1 MVVMVASN
9 ACAAKCWFGATALP
23 ASVSTYTEKFGPD
36 AADLP
41 AQPSH
46 TLRETVWADDRHG
59 RLKAIGGS
67 GTCPGR
73 SPTSCLE
80 SPANHAGQCY
90 VRGVPTIGRPHGGSN
105 QFRATDPTGTTS
117 DEPDDEK
124 QNNATYAG
132 VDGSY

>member
-1 MVVMVASN
+1 MHVQLNVGSGQRH
-9 ACAAKCWFGATALP
+9 CQPRYLP
-23 ASVSTYTEKFGPD
+23 TPRSSVRTPRTF
-36 AADLP
+36 
-41 AQPSH
+41 
-46 TLRETVWADDRHG
+46 LRNRPTPCVTVWADDRHD
-59 RLKAIGGS
+59 RLKAIGEDDA